1 MSVQLSSD
9 LEHSMTDVFAKYGE
23 GGGDNKAVE
32 FLQTQVGADHLQ
44 KFLFSL
50 LDFVLLHNFFF
61 FTLQLP
67 LFAFISLFCTR
78 CSFNGKCQ
86 L

>member
-1 MSVQLSSD
+1 
-9 LEHSMTDVFAKYGE
+9 MTDVFAKYGE

-32 FLQTQVGADHLQ
+32 FLQTQVGAYSGLHSQ
-44 KFLFSL
+44 TFLLSL

-67 LFAFISLFCTR
+67 CSLSFPSSPTR
-78 CSFNGKCQ
+78 CSFNGKGQ